1 MNREKHKLPRR
12 ILALLLTLAMFV
24 TMFPTAMFAT
34 NEKTESNVPDLDVSK
49 SKTAEN
55 LVQQEDGSWQS
66 DVTLSLP
73 AADYSQQ
80 IDVVFVIDD
89 TSAGSGIFEE
99 SANALLDE
107 LAEKKNLDINVGLVT
122 FDAVAR
128 DWLAVTSN
136 NEYSGLVSIKEPSA
150 LSALKTAIGTKL
162 SYDNPDGYTK
172 KIGGT
177 NTEWPIDMATEMLNN
192 SGRQDAEKQMLVFS
206 DMYGYVYRGTLTIGE
221 TDYLDVPMGIRN
233 GNDPDPMSKLGISA
247 PKYNSW
253 DEVYNDSNRYY
264 TDYDSFFRDSS
275 WNAYWSIYR
284 AMGDNIPELVTDVIE
299 TPYGETYFTPFE
311 KSTCLTYDNIVEAS
325 EQGVQITIVNND
337 FLPENQPDIQKIK
350 DGMLEDLVENNHI
363 SLIKETIEDPEVGF
377 TSDQMSTIFDDLT
390 DELIQVVDA
399 GSYVV
404 DVIGS
409 DFDFVEDSAPT
420 LTVNG
425 ESITATPIEKDG
437 ATAAW
442 YYGGTE
448 EKPRFELYYYENGTQ
463 NPYNKEEHLS
473 ECFIWK
479 TNEAITKDAAVQLT
493 YTVQLSNP
501 KTDPGTYG
509 QFDGNGDGIVEGTEE
524 KVNAE
529 SALYTNESATIYPV
543 ETGSTVVGTPE
554 DFPKPSVSYTIED
567 TTPITITPAD
577 ITIYTGGAGYG
588 GVTDANGNIIQSTE
602 TTGLPEPGYHI
613 TLTES
618 AVDWLSEQL
627 GEDAGLT
634 AQNLSEYLSFDYN
647 NGGVT
652 RHWDMEY
659 VGIYDQDAYGQP
671 TQYVYSLLPSK
682 TEDPSEDLVPV
693 RLMYWEDN
701 DNDGEYDDGET
712 VVNDDDIPMLAN
724 SVSKEYA
731 MTINPGELDQGK
743 IQATLKVNN
752 NTKTFDVNIGTGTLT
767 VKSTTNDETTTMI
780 ASNENDVNSSTIQAV
795 GNGVTYYVNDSEVKI
810 DNENNRVQ
818 LLVDEI
824 SNNNEFNA
832 TMGNDA
838 IDRVADQFDNNAD
851 LSYDT
856 AYMDLVDTENGHAV
870 VTMGDNDSLD
880 LYWPAPS
887 NAAAD
892 SKYYIVHY
900 TDMNRLEITDDVA
913 QAAAKE
919 IEGKRVTIGENDY
932 IKFTVTSFSP
942 FVLVWEEKEP
952 YVPPYN
958 PGPGDD
964 DDDDTPALNTE
975 DHYLYIEG
983 YPEDYRT
990 GEYTDNEDLWPVKP
1004 QGNITRAE
1012 VATVF
1017 YRLLKDE
1024 VRDEVET
1031 DVNSFTDVNAD
1042 DWFNITVSSL
1052 ANMGIIAGYE
1062 DGSFR
1067 PNAPITRAEFA
1078 AIAAR
1083 FFENNDVEY
1092 NEGLFEDITG
1102 DEWYADIVAAAVA
1115 HDLISGY
1122 PDGTMRP
1129 MANITRAE
1137 ACAIVNRTIDRR
1149 PHDEHLCPVE
1159 EMRTWPDNQPGA
1171 WYYADM
1177 QEATNGHYYE
1187 WIDIDGSEFEEWTEV
1202 DKDYDWTKR

>member
-1 MNREKHKLPRR
+1 
-12 ILALLLTLAMFV
+12 
-24 TMFPTAMFAT
+24 
-34 NEKTESNVPDLDVSK
+34 
-49 SKTAEN
+49 
-55 LVQQEDGSWQS
+55 
-66 DVTLSLP
+66 
-73 AADYSQQ
+73 
-80 IDVVFVIDD
+80 
-89 TSAGSGIFEE
+89 
-99 SANALLDE
+99 
-107 LAEKKNLDINVGLVT
+107 
-122 FDAVAR
+122 
-128 DWLAVTSN
+128 
-136 NEYSGLVSIKEPSA
+136 
-150 LSALKTAIGTKL
+150 
-162 SYDNPDGYTK
+162 
-172 KIGGT
+172 
-177 NTEWPIDMATEMLNN
+177 
-192 SGRQDAEKQMLVFS
+192 MLVFS

-479 TNEAITKDAAVQLT
+479 TNEAITKDATVQLT

-509 QFDGNGDGIVEGTEE
+509 QFDGNGDGIVDGTEE
-524 KVNAE
+524 TVNAE
-529 SALYTNESATIYPV
+529 SALYTNEIATIYPM
-543 ETGSTVVGTPE
+543 ETGSTEVGTPE
-554 DFPKPSVSYTIED
+554 DFPKPSVSYTIAEEE
-567 TTPITITPAD
+567 PITITPAD

-618 AVDWLSEQL
+618 AVGWLSEQL
-627 GEDAGLT
+627 NLDEEDSLT
-634 AQNLSEYLSFDYN
+634 AQDLSKYLSFDYN

-659 VGIYDQDAYGQP
+659 VGIYDQNAAGQP
-671 TQYVYSLLPSK
+671 TQYVYRLLPSK
-682 TEDPSEDLVPV
+682 TEEPSENAVPV
-693 RLMYWEDN
+693 RLLYWEDS
-701 DNDGEYDDGET
+701 DGDEMLSQDESPINT
-712 VVNDDDIPMLAN
+712 DDILMAQDI
-724 SVSKEYA
+724 VSKNYA
-731 MTINPGELDQGK
+731 MTINPGDLEQDEIK
-743 IQATLKVNN
+743 ATLKVNN

-780 ASNENDVNSSTIQAV
+780 ASNENDVNSNTIQAV
-795 GNGVTYYVNDSEVKI
+795 GSNVTYYVNDSEVKI

-824 SNNNEFNA
+824 SNNDGFNT

-838 IDRVADQFDNNAD
+838 IDRVADQFAGSAD

-856 AYMDLVDTENGHAV
+856 AYMDLVDTENGNAV
-870 VTMGDNDSLD
+870 VTMGDDDSLD
-880 LYWPAPS
+880 LYWPAPN

-900 TDMNRLEITDDVA
+900 TEMNRLETTYTED
-913 QAAAKE
+913 E
-919 IEGKRVTIGENDY
+919 IATTEPDIINGERVTIGENDY
-932 IKFTVTSFSP
+932 IKFNVTSFSP

-958 PGPGDD
+958 PGTGD

-1187 WIDIDGSEFEEWTEV
+1187 WIDIDGNEFEEWTEV

>member
-12 ILALLLTLAMFV
+12 ILALLLTLAMCV
-24 TMFPTAMFAT
+24 TMFPTAMFAEIGT
-34 NEKTESNVPDLDVSK
+34 DNIEQTPVTEEKWDISK
-49 SKTAEN
+49 SKEAIN
-55 LVQQEDGSWQS
+55 LDANYESKI
-66 DVTLSLP
+66 TLSLP
-73 AADYSQQ
+73 AAEETLTS
-80 IDVVFVIDD
+80 DVVFVLDKSSCKQEVTTEALEMLQDLYTQASANDATIKVGAVQFAGEAKVSCQLTELTETAVQENGEIYEGLKTQKISDGTNLQAGLLKAQELLASD
-89 TSAGSGIFEE
+89 TSVDDNRKYVIVITDGLTRQFLSEDGTLMAVYNAIDADGQRVWASPT
-99 SANALLDE
+99 SWSVANGFGDGVYNIPGDSWETYWEAVQANVVKDGDQYAHEYEKYGTTPSDTNAPEVYIAEGENSLAHALCLDRAIYEAEKVYRE
-107 LAEKKNLDINVGLVT
+107 LAENYKC
-122 FDAVAR
+122 FAVFAT
-128 DWLAVTSN
+128 TSN
-136 NEYSGLVSIKEPSA
+136 NNKLGEAFVDFLNDGKTLDFAAIQDDIYYLLGSGSKVIDEIGSGTDTDSNGNAYNFDFINDIDKIKITVDGQE
-150 LSALKTAIGTKL
+150 LQKTQIDENTYGFGPLQDNKYRYKL
-162 SYDNPDGYTK
+162 TYYKDGYN
-172 KIGGT
+172 G
-177 NTEWPIDMATEMLNN
+177 
-192 SGRQDAEKQMLVFS
+192 SAECFVWEINENVSNFAPVQL
-206 DMYGYVYRGTLTIGE
+206 MYSV
-221 TDYLDVPMGIRN
+221 
-233 GNDPDPMSKLGISA
+233 K
-247 PKYNSW
+247 
-253 DEVYNDSNRYY
+253 
-264 TDYDSFFRDSS
+264 
-275 WNAYWSIYR
+275 
-284 AMGDNIPELVTDVIE
+284 
-299 TPYGETYFTPFE
+299 
-311 KSTCLTYDNIVEAS
+311 
-325 EQGVQITIVNND
+325 
-337 FLPENQPDIQKIK
+337 
-350 DGMLEDLVENNHI
+350 
-363 SLIKETIEDPEVGF
+363 
-377 TSDQMSTIFDDLT
+377 LT
-390 DELIQVVDA
+390 DPQ
-399 GSYVV
+399 
-404 DVIGS
+404 
-409 DFDFVEDSAPT
+409 
-420 LTVNG
+420 
-425 ESITATPIEKDG
+425 
-437 ATAAW
+437 
-442 YYGGTE
+442 
-448 EKPRFELYYYENGTQ
+448 
-463 NPYNKEEHLS
+463 
-473 ECFIWK
+473 K
-479 TNEAITKDAAVQLT
+479 T
-493 YTVQLSNP
+493 
-501 KTDPGTYG
+501 PGTYG
-509 QFDGNGDGIVEGTEE
+509 TFDAKGESSTEGRSLFTNNSATLYPFDSNGTEGE
-524 KVNAE
+524 EEAFN
-529 SALYTNESATIYPV
+529 
-543 ETGSTVVGTPE
+543 
-554 DFPKPSVSYTIED
+554 KPSVSYIIED

-932 IKFTVTSFSP
+932 IKFNVTSFSP

-958 PGPGDD
+958 PGTGDNDD
-964 DDDDTPALNTE
+964 DEPPALNTE

-990 GEYTDNEDLWPVKP
+990 GEYSDNEDLWPVKP

>member
-12 ILALLLTLAMFV
+12 ILALLLTLAMCV
-24 TMFPTAMFAT
+24 TMFPTAMFAEPGT
-34 NEKTESNVPDLDVSK
+34 DNVEQTPVTEEKWDTSK
-49 SKTAEN
+49 SKEATKLGANYES
-55 LVQQEDGSWQS
+55 EI
-66 DVTLSLP
+66 TLSLP
-73 AADYSQQ
+73 AAEETLTS
-80 IDVVFVIDD
+80 DVVFVLDKSSCKQEVTTEALEMLQDLYTQASANDATIKVGAVQFAGQAIVSCQLTELTETAVQENGEIYEGLKTQKISDGTNLQAGLLKAQELLASD
-89 TSAGSGIFEE
+89 TSVDDNRKYVIVITDGLTRQFLSEDGTLMAVYNAIDADGQRVWASPTSWSI
-99 SANALLDE
+99 ANGFGDGVYNIPGGNWDAYWNAVQTNVAQDGDAYAHEYKTYGTAPATGDAPATYISKGENSLSHALCLDRAIYEAEKVYRE
-107 LAEKKNLDINVGLVT
+107 LAENYKC
-122 FDAVAR
+122 FAVFAT
-128 DWLAVTSN
+128 TSN
-136 NEYSGLVSIKEPSA
+136 NN
-150 LSALKTAIGTKL
+150 KL
-162 SYDNPDGYTK
+162 GEAFVDFLNDGK
-172 KIGGT
+172 
-177 NTEWPIDMATEMLNN
+177 MLNFAEIQDDIYYLLG
-192 SGRQDAEKQMLVFS
+192 SGSKVIDEIGSGTDNEGNAYNFDFINDINKIKITVGGQELDKEQIEENHYGFGELS
-206 DMYGYVYRGTLTIGE
+206 DNQYRYELTYYQEGY
-221 TDYLDVPMGIRN
+221 N
-233 GNDPDPMSKLGISA
+233 GNAAECFVWEINENVSNFA
-247 PKYNSW
+247 P
-253 DEVYNDSNRYY
+253 
-264 TDYDSFFRDSS
+264 
-275 WNAYWSIYR
+275 
-284 AMGDNIPELVTDVIE
+284 
-299 TPYGETYFTPFE
+299 
-311 KSTCLTYDNIVEAS
+311 
-325 EQGVQITIVNND
+325 VQLMYSV
-337 FLPENQPDIQKIK
+337 K
-350 DGMLEDLVENNHI
+350 
-363 SLIKETIEDPEVGF
+363 
-377 TSDQMSTIFDDLT
+377 LT
-390 DELIQVVDA
+390 DPQ
-399 GSYVV
+399 
-404 DVIGS
+404 
-409 DFDFVEDSAPT
+409 
-420 LTVNG
+420 
-425 ESITATPIEKDG
+425 
-437 ATAAW
+437 
-442 YYGGTE
+442 
-448 EKPRFELYYYENGTQ
+448 
-463 NPYNKEEHLS
+463 
-473 ECFIWK
+473 K
-479 TNEAITKDAAVQLT
+479 T
-493 YTVQLSNP
+493 
-501 KTDPGTYG
+501 PGTYG
-509 QFDGNGDGIVEGTEE
+509 TFDAKGESSTEGRSLFTNNSATLYPFDSNGTEGE
-524 KVNAE
+524 EEAFN
-529 SALYTNESATIYPV
+529 
-543 ETGSTVVGTPE
+543 
-554 DFPKPSVSYTIED
+554 KPSVSYIIED

-752 NTKTFDVNIGTGTLT
+752 NTKTFDVNIGTSTLT

-795 GNGVTYYVNDSEVKI
+795 GNNVTYYVNDSEVEI
-810 DNENNRVQ
+810 NNDSNRVQ

-824 SNNNEFNA
+824 SNNDGFNT

-838 IDRVADQFDNNAD
+838 IDRVADQFAGSAD

-856 AYMDLVDTENGHAV
+856 AYMDLVDTENGNAV
-870 VTMGDNDSLD
+870 VTMGDDDWLD
-880 LYWPAPS
+880 LYWPAPN

-932 IKFTVTSFSP
+932 IKFNVTSFSP

-958 PGPGDD
+958 PGTGDNDD
-964 DDDDTPALNTE
+964 DEPPALNTE

-990 GEYTDNEDLWPVKP
+990 GEYSDNEDLWPVKP

>member
-12 ILALLLTLAMFV
+12 ILALLLTLAMCV

-150 LSALKTAIGTKL
+150 LSALKTAIGTEL

-448 EKPRFELYYYENGTQ
+448 EKPRFELYYYETGTQ
-463 NPYNKEEHLS
+463 NPYDDGELG

-479 TNEAITKDAAVQLT
+479 TNEAITKDATVQLK
-493 YTVQLSNP
+493 YTVQLTDP
-501 KTDPGTYG
+501 ETDPGNYG
-509 QFDGNGDGIVEGTEE
+509 QFDGNGDGIVDGTEE
-524 KVNAE
+524 TVNAE
-529 SALYTNESATIYPV
+529 SALYTNEIATIYPM
-543 ETGSTVVGTPE
+543 ETGSTEVGTPE
-554 DFPKPSVSYTIED
+554 DFPKPSVSYTIAEEE
-567 TTPITITPAD
+567 PITITPAD
-577 ITIYTGGAGYG
+577 ITIYTGGDGYG
-588 GVTDANGNIIQSTE
+588 GVTDASGEIIDGTE
-602 TTGLPEPGYHI
+602 ATGLPEPGYHI

-627 GEDAGLT
+627 GKDAGLT
-634 AQNLSEYLSFDYN
+634 AQDLSKYLSFDYN

-659 VGIYDQDAYGQP
+659 VGIYDQNAAGQP
-671 TQYVYSLLPSK
+671 TQYVYRLLPSK
-682 TEDPSEDLVPV
+682 TEEPSENAVPV
-693 RLMYWEDN
+693 RLLYWEDS
-701 DNDGEYDDGET
+701 DGDEMLSQDESPINT
-712 VVNDDDIPMLAN
+712 DDILMAQDI
-724 SVSKEYA
+724 VSKNYA
-731 MTINPGELDQGK
+731 MTINPGELEQDEIK
-743 IQATLKVNN
+743 ATLKVNN

-780 ASNENDVNSSTIQAV
+780 ASNENDVNSNTIQAV
-795 GNGVTYYVNDSEVKI
+795 GNNVTYYVNDSEVEI
-810 DNENNRVQ
+810 NNDSNRVQ

-824 SNNNEFNA
+824 SNNDGFNT

-838 IDRVADQFDNNAD
+838 IDRVADQFAGSAD

-856 AYMDLVDTENGHAV
+856 AYMDLVDTENGNAV
-870 VTMGDNDSLD
+870 VTMGDDDWLD
-880 LYWPAPS
+880 LYWPAPN

-932 IKFTVTSFSP
+932 IKFNVTSFSP

-958 PGPGDD
+958 PGTGDNDD
-964 DDDDTPALNTE
+964 DEPPALNTE

>member
-1 MNREKHKLPRR
+1 
-12 ILALLLTLAMFV
+12 
-24 TMFPTAMFAT
+24 
-34 NEKTESNVPDLDVSK
+34 
-49 SKTAEN
+49 
-55 LVQQEDGSWQS
+55 
-66 DVTLSLP
+66 
-73 AADYSQQ
+73 
-80 IDVVFVIDD
+80 
-89 TSAGSGIFEE
+89 
-99 SANALLDE
+99 
-107 LAEKKNLDINVGLVT
+107 
-122 FDAVAR
+122 
-128 DWLAVTSN
+128 
-136 NEYSGLVSIKEPSA
+136 
-150 LSALKTAIGTKL
+150 
-162 SYDNPDGYTK
+162 
-172 KIGGT
+172 
-177 NTEWPIDMATEMLNN
+177 
-192 SGRQDAEKQMLVFS
+192 
-206 DMYGYVYRGTLTIGE
+206 
-221 TDYLDVPMGIRN
+221 
-233 GNDPDPMSKLGISA
+233 
-247 PKYNSW
+247 
-253 DEVYNDSNRYY
+253 
-264 TDYDSFFRDSS
+264 
-275 WNAYWSIYR
+275 
-284 AMGDNIPELVTDVIE
+284 
-299 TPYGETYFTPFE
+299 
-311 KSTCLTYDNIVEAS
+311 
-325 EQGVQITIVNND
+325 
-337 FLPENQPDIQKIK
+337 
-350 DGMLEDLVENNHI
+350 
-363 SLIKETIEDPEVGF
+363 
-377 TSDQMSTIFDDLT
+377 
-390 DELIQVVDA
+390 
-399 GSYVV
+399 
-404 DVIGS
+404 
-409 DFDFVEDSAPT
+409 
-420 LTVNG
+420 
-425 ESITATPIEKDG
+425 
-437 ATAAW
+437 
-442 YYGGTE
+442 
-448 EKPRFELYYYENGTQ
+448 
-463 NPYNKEEHLS
+463 
-473 ECFIWK
+473 
-479 TNEAITKDAAVQLT
+479 
-493 YTVQLSNP
+493 
-501 KTDPGTYG
+501 
-509 QFDGNGDGIVEGTEE
+509 
-524 KVNAE
+524 
-529 SALYTNESATIYPV
+529 
-543 ETGSTVVGTPE
+543 
-554 DFPKPSVSYTIED
+554 
-567 TTPITITPAD
+567 
-577 ITIYTGGAGYG
+577 
-588 GVTDANGNIIQSTE
+588 
-602 TTGLPEPGYHI
+602 
-613 TLTES
+613 
-618 AVDWLSEQL
+618 
-627 GEDAGLT
+627 
-634 AQNLSEYLSFDYN
+634 
-647 NGGVT
+647 
-652 RHWDMEY
+652 
-659 VGIYDQDAYGQP
+659 
-671 TQYVYSLLPSK
+671 
-682 TEDPSEDLVPV
+682 
-693 RLMYWEDN
+693 MYWEDN

-932 IKFTVTSFSP
+932 IKFNVTSFSP

-958 PGPGDD
+958 PGTGDNDD
-964 DDDDTPALNTE
+964 DEPPALNTE

-990 GEYTDNEDLWPVKP
+990 GEYSDNEDLWPVKP